1 LSYFGDFIKTGQARF
16 YQFKLRSDSR
26 RVLIWVMVLAAGGFI
41 TASALF
47 NATNRHA
54 TALQFW
60 SKQISHLT
68 LVLAEQANQSL
79 FSAEVVLDTLSDDM
93 IEQAVQADQNKNV
106 VESDQI
112 LRKLLQEKVQ
122 VNRLIEA
129 ISVVLPGGRVVSS
142 SDGQIAPFEV
152 ELHKRD
158 FVQISPRFSSAV
170 FLGPPR
176 FDGQTRKWLFDL
188 LREVKNRDGSTFAW
202 LRVEVSLQS
211 FFELYEKVVKDLGRG
226 ASVSLY
232 RSDYT
237 LMARWPSVEALIGV
251 QNLNSATQN
260 LIGVQKLTQGVLVTD
275 SERLTEAQST
285 DLRMVAVRRVDQ
297 FPLIVTSVITRDL
310 FLKEWDDVVRKI
322 VWRSSLALLLLGLGA
337 WWLLRS
343 DTRLQLELRDRL
355 ATQEALR
362 KAHEELESRVLE
374 RTRALRLEVAERR
387 RVERELVSANA
398 LTYAISHRAGMAEVA
413 NSVLHNVGN
422 VLNSANVSAL
432 ILYEQHKTTSLK
444 DFPLAI
450 SLMTA
455 HQNDLAQY
463 LLQDPQGRQIPDYL
477 KLLAEVWEAEYA
489 NAIKELE
496 QLMLS
501 MQHIKEIVARQQ
513 SLSGQGG
520 LKVRMN
526 LKDVLR
532 DAISFLAVQ
541 LKESEIEVAL
551 QVGDAVWWT
560 GDRIKL
566 TQIILNIVMN
576 GQQAIMASVE
586 KNIRK
591 LQIQVSQSHDHTLRI
606 DFTDNG
612 IGMTEATLNG
622 LFSYGFTTKENGHG
636 LGLHASAVA
645 AHEMGGTLTAHSDG
659 MYLGSTFSLT
669 LPIDRT
675 AVQPEQV
682 DVS

>member
-152 ELHKRD
+152 ELHKRE

-170 FLGPPR
+170 FLGTPR

>member
-1 LSYFGDFIKTGQARF
+1 
-16 YQFKLRSDSR
+16 
-26 RVLIWVMVLAAGGFI
+26 MVLVAATFI
-41 TASALF
+41 ISSALL
-47 NATNRHA
+47 NASNRHT
-54 TALQFW
+54 TAVRLW
-60 SKQISHLT
+60 SDQLSRLS
-68 LVLAEQANQSL
+68 LVLAEQATQSL
-79 FSAEVVLDTLSDDM
+79 FSAEVVLDALSDD
-93 IEQAVQADQNKNV
+93 IIVQALKTDALKGEQAVEQ
-106 VESDQI
+106 S
-112 LRKLLQEKVQ
+112 LRKLLQDKAR

-129 ISVVLPGGRVVSS
+129 ISVVLPSGHVVTS
-142 SDGQIAPFEV
+142 SDGRASPFALDLSKS
-152 ELHKRD
+152 EL
-158 FVQISPRFSSAV
+158 IPASPRFLNAIY
-170 FLGPPR
+170 LGPPR
-176 FDGQTRKWLFDL
+176 FDDKTRRWLFDL
-188 LREVKNRDGSTFAW
+188 SREVKGLDGLAPAW
-202 LRVEVSLQS
+202 LRVEVSLQAFS
-211 FFELYEKVVKDLGRG
+211 ELYEKVVENLGAG

-232 RSDYT
+232 RADYT
-237 LMARWPSVEALIGV
+237 LMARWPHNDALIGV
-251 QNLNSATQN
+251 QNLKSATQN
-260 LIGVQKLTQGVLVTD
+260 VLGVQKLERGVLLTN
-275 SERLTEAQST
+275 SERLTESNST
-285 DLRMVAVRRVDQ
+285 ELRLVAVRRVEQ
-297 FPLIVTSVITRDL
+297 FPLIITSVITREL
-310 FLKEWDDVVRKI
+310 FLKEWDDVVNAI
-322 VWRSSLALLLLGLGA
+322 VWRSVLALILLALGA
-337 WWLLRS
+337 LWLLRS

-355 ATQEALR
+355 VTQEALR

-387 RVERELVSANA
+387 RVERELVRANA

-450 SLMTA
+450 SLLTA
-455 HQNDLAQY
+455 HREDLTQF
-463 LLQDPQGRQIPDYL
+463 LREDPLGRQIPDYL
-477 KLLAEVWEAEYA
+477 KLLAEVWEVEYA

-526 LKDVLR
+526 LNEVLH
-532 DAISFLAVQ
+532 DAISLLAVQ
-541 LKESEIEVAL
+541 LKESEIEVTC
-551 QVGDAVWWT
+551 QVGEAVWWT

-586 KNIRK
+586 RNIRK
-591 LQIQVSQSHDHTLRI
+591 LQIQVSQSHNHTLRI

-612 IGMTEATLNG
+612 IGMTEETLNG

-675 AVQPEQV
+675 SVQPEQV

>member
-1 LSYFGDFIKTGQARF
+1 
-16 YQFKLRSDSR
+16 
-26 RVLIWVMVLAAGGFI
+26 MVLVAASFI
-41 TASALF
+41 VFSAVF
-47 NATNRHA
+47 NATNRHT
-54 TALQFW
+54 TAIQLW
-60 SKQISHLT
+60 SKQLSHQT
-68 LVLAEQANQSL
+68 LVLAEQATQSL
-79 FSAEVVLDTLSDDM
+79 FSVEAVLDTLSDNI
-93 IEQAVQADQNKNV
+93 IEQAFKTDQTQTELQN
-106 VESDQI
+106 DLM
-112 LRKLLQEKVQ
+112 LRKLLQDKVQ

-129 ISVVLPGGRVVSS
+129 IGVVLPSGRVVSS
-142 SDGQIAPFEV
+142 ADGQVMPFNV
-152 ELHKRD
+152 ELHKSE
-158 FVQISPRFSSAV
+158 FVQISPRSSSAI

-176 FDGQTRKWLFDL
+176 YEDKTRKWLFDL
-188 LREVKNRDGSTFAW
+188 LREVKSRDGSTLAW
-202 LRVEVSLQS
+202 LRVEVSLQTFS
-211 FFELYEKVVKDLGRG
+211 ELYEKVVTDLGQG

-237 LMARWPSVEALIGV
+237 LMARWPTVDALIGV
-251 QNLNSATQN
+251 QNLTSATQN
-260 LIGVQKLTQGVLVTD
+260 LIGVQNLTHGVLVTD
-275 SERLTEAQST
+275 AERLTESKST
-285 DLRMVAVRRVDQ
+285 ELRMVGVRRVEQ

-337 WWLLRS
+337 RWLLRS
-343 DTRLQLELRDRL
+343 DTQLQLELKDRQF
-355 ATQEALR
+355 AQEALR

-432 ILYEQHKTTSLK
+432 ILYEQYKTTSLK
-444 DFPLAI
+444 DFPLAV

-455 HQNDLAQY
+455 HRDDLAQY
-463 LLQDPQGRQIPDYL
+463 LLQDPQGRQLPEYL
-477 KLLAEVWEAEYA
+477 RLLAEVWEAEYA

-520 LKVRMN
+520 LKVQMN
-526 LKDVLR
+526 LKDVLH
-532 DAISFLAVQ
+532 DALSLLAVQ
-541 LKESEIEVAL
+541 LKESEIEVTC
-551 QVGDAVWWT
+551 QVGDAVLWV

-586 KNIRK
+586 RNIRK
-591 LQIQVSQSHDHTLRI
+591 LQIQVSQSNDHTLRI

-612 IGMTEATLNG
+612 IGMTEATLSG

-675 AVQPEQV
+675 AIQPEQV
-682 DVS
+682 DVT

>member
-1 LSYFGDFIKTGQARF
+1 
-16 YQFKLRSDSR
+16 
-26 RVLIWVMVLAAGGFI
+26 MVLVAASFI
-41 TASALF
+41 IFSAVF
-47 NATNRHA
+47 NATNRHT
-54 TALQFW
+54 TAIQLW
-60 SKQISHLT
+60 SKQLSHQT
-68 LVLAEQANQSL
+68 LVLAEQATQSL
-79 FSAEVVLDTLSDDM
+79 FSAEVVLDALSDSM
-93 IEQAVQADQNKNV
+93 TEQAFKTDQTQTELQN
-106 VESDQI
+106 DLI
-112 LRKLLQEKVQ
+112 LRKVLQDKVL

-129 ISVVLPGGRVVSS
+129 ISVVLPSGRVVSS
-142 SDGQIAPFEV
+142 SDGQVAPFDV
-152 ELHKRD
+152 ELHKSE
-158 FVQISPRFSSAV
+158 FVQISPRFSSAI

-176 FDGQTRKWLFDL
+176 FDDKTSKWLFDL
-188 LREVKNRDGSTFAW
+188 LREVKNRDGSTLAW
-202 LRVEVSLQS
+202 LRVEVSLQTFS
-211 FFELYEKVVKDLGRG
+211 ELYEKVVKDLGRG

-237 LMARWPSVEALIGV
+237 LMVRWPSVDPLVGV
-251 QNLNSATQN
+251 QNLTSATQN
-260 LIGVQKLTQGVLVTD
+260 LIGAQNLTHGVLVTD
-275 SERLTEAQST
+275 AERLTESKST
-285 DLRMVAVRRVDQ
+285 ELRMVGVRRVEQ

-322 VWRSSLALLLLGLGA
+322 LGRSILALLLLGLGA

-343 DTRLQLELRDRL
+343 DTQLQLELKDRQF
-355 ATQEALR
+355 AQEALR

-455 HQNDLAQY
+455 HRNDLAQY
-463 LLQDPQGRQIPDYL
+463 LLEDPQGRQLPEYL
-477 KLLAEVWEAEYA
+477 TLLAEVWEVEYA
-489 NAIKELE
+489 NAVKELE

-520 LKVRMN
+520 LKVQMN
-526 LKDVLR
+526 LKDVLH
-532 DAISFLAVQ
+532 DALSLVAVQ
-541 LKESEIEVAL
+541 LKESEIEVAC
-551 QVGDAVWWT
+551 QVGDAVLWM

-576 GQQAIMASVE
+576 GQQAIMASVDR
-586 KNIRK
+586 NIRR
-591 LQIQVSQSHDHTLRI
+591 LQIQVSQSNDHTLRI

-612 IGMTEATLNG
+612 IGMAEATLSG
-622 LFSYGFTTKENGHG
+622 LFSYGFTTKDNGHG

>member
-1 LSYFGDFIKTGQARF
+1 
-16 YQFKLRSDSR
+16 
-26 RVLIWVMVLAAGGFI
+26 MVLVAATFI
-41 TASALF
+41 MSSAVF
-47 NATNRHA
+47 NASNRHS
-54 TALQFW
+54 TAVRLW
-60 SKQISHLT
+60 SEQLSHLS
-68 LVLAEQANQSL
+68 LVLAEQATQSL
-79 FSAEVVLDTLSDDM
+79 FSAEVVLDALSDE
-93 IEQAVQADQNKNV
+93 IIAQALQATPSQDGQAG
-106 VESDQI
+106 DFT
-112 LRKLLQEKVQ
+112 LRKLLQDKVR

-129 ISVVLPGGRVVSS
+129 ISVVLPSGKVVSS
-142 SDGQIAPFEV
+142 SESQALPFV
-152 ELHKRD
+152 VDQHKSKLIQ
-158 FVQISPRFSSAV
+158 VTPRFQSAV
-170 FLGPPR
+170 YLGPPR
-176 FDGQTRKWLFDL
+176 FDDKTRRWQFDL
-188 LREVKNRDGSTFAW
+188 LREIRSRDGSVLAW
-202 LRVEVSLQS
+202 LRVEVSLQAFS
-211 FFELYEKVVKDLGRG
+211 DLYEKVVENLGTG

-237 LMARWPSVEALIGV
+237 LMARWPHLDALIGV
-251 QNLNSATQN
+251 QNMTSATQN
-260 LIGVQKLTQGVLVTD
+260 IIGVQKLEHGVLLTS
-275 SERLTEAQST
+275 SERLTESNST
-285 DLRMVAVRRVDQ
+285 ELRLAAVRRVEQ

-310 FLKEWDDVVRKI
+310 FLKEWDDVVRAI
-322 VWRSSLALLLLGLGA
+322 AWRSGLALILLALGA
-337 WWLLRS
+337 LWLLRS
-343 DTRLQLELRDRL
+343 DTRLQLELKDRQF
-355 ATQEALR
+355 AQEALR

-455 HQNDLAQY
+455 HRNDLAQY
-463 LLQDPQGRQIPDYL
+463 FLQDPQGRQLPEYL
-477 KLLAEVWEAEYA
+477 TLLAEVWVAEYA

-520 LKVRMN
+520 LKVQMN
-526 LKDVLR
+526 VKDVLH
-532 DAISFLAVQ
+532 DAISLLAVQ
-541 LKESEIEVAL
+541 LKESEIEVTY
-551 QVGDAVWWT
+551 QVGDAVLWT

-586 KNIRK
+586 RNIRR
-591 LQIQVSQSHDHTLRI
+591 LQIQVSQSNDHTLRI

-612 IGMTEATLNG
+612 VGMAAATLSE

-675 AVQPEQV
+675 AVLPEQV

>member
-122 VNRLIEA
+122 VNRLIEG

-170 FLGPPR
+170 FLGTPR

-275 SERLTEAQST
+275 SERLTEAQSK

-526 LKDVLR
+526 LKDELR

>member
-1 LSYFGDFIKTGQARF
+1 VLVAAAFII
-16 YQFKLRSDSR
+16 S
-26 RVLIWVMVLAAGGFI
+26 
-41 TASALF
+41 SAML

-54 TALQFW
+54 TAVRFW
-60 SKQISHLT
+60 SEQLSHLS
-68 LVLAEQANQSL
+68 LVLAEQATQSL
-79 FSAEVVLDTLSDDM
+79 VSAAVVLDALSDDM
-93 IEQAVQADQNKNV
+93 VEQALQADQSK
-106 VESDQI
+106 EGRASDQA
-112 LRKLLQEKVQ
+112 LRKVLQDKVR

-129 ISVVLPGGRVVSS
+129 ISFVLSDGRVVSS
-142 SDGQIAPFEV
+142 AERPPLTVTVDLPLNNLIQVSTTLPTAVYLG
-152 ELHKRD
+152 
-158 FVQISPRFSSAV
+158 SPRFDAQS
-170 FLGPPR
+170 R
-176 FDGQTRKWLFDL
+176 QWLFDL
-188 LREVKNRDGSTFAW
+188 VREVKTRGGSQVGW
-202 LRVEVSLQS
+202 LRVEVSLQAFS
-211 FFELYEKVVKDLGRG
+211 ELYQKVVQKLGAG

-232 RSDYT
+232 RTDYT
-237 LMARWPSVEALIGV
+237 LMARWPHVDALIGV
-251 QNLNSATQN
+251 KNLTSATQH
-260 LIGVQKLTQGVLVTD
+260 IIETQQVSQGVLETD
-275 SERLTEAQST
+275 SERLTESNST
-285 DLRMVAVRRVDQ
+285 ELRMVSVRHVEQ
-297 FPLIVTSVITRDL
+297 FPLIVTSVVTRNV
-310 FLKEWDDVVRKI
+310 FLKEWDDVVRAI
-322 VWRSSLALLLLGLGA
+322 LWRSVLALLLLAVGA

-343 DTRLQLELRDRL
+343 DTRLQLELKDRL
-355 ATQEALR
+355 ATQAALR

-432 ILYEQHKTTSLK
+432 ILYEQHKTTSLR

-455 HQNDLAQY
+455 HRNDLAQY
-463 LLQDPQGRQIPDYL
+463 LLQDPRGRQLPDYL
-477 KLLAEVWEAEYA
+477 TLLAEVWESEYA

-526 LKDVLR
+526 LKDVLH
-532 DAISFLAVQ
+532 DAISLLAVQ
-541 LKESEIEVAL
+541 LKEFEIDVTCQVADTL
-551 QVGDAVWWT
+551 WWT
-560 GDRIKL
+560 GDRVKL
-566 TQIILNIVMN
+566 TQIILNILMN

-586 KNIRK
+586 RNTRK
-591 LQIQVSQSHDHTLRI
+591 LQIQVIQIHEHALRI
-606 DFTDNG
+606 DVIDNG
-612 IGMTEATLNG
+612 IGMTEATLRG

-645 AHEMGGTLTAHSDG
+645 AQEMGGTLTAHSDG

-669 LPIDRT
+669 LPIDRN

>member
-1 LSYFGDFIKTGQARF
+1 
-16 YQFKLRSDSR
+16 
-26 RVLIWVMVLAAGGFI
+26 MVLAAGGFI

-170 FLGPPR
+170 FLGTPR

-275 SERLTEAQST
+275 SERLTEAQSK

-526 LKDVLR
+526 LKDELR

>member
-1 LSYFGDFIKTGQARF
+1 M
-16 YQFKLRSDSR
+16 
-26 RVLIWVMVLAAGGFI
+26 IWVMVLAAAGLI
-41 TASALF
+41 IASALF
-47 NATNRHA
+47 NATSQHA
-54 TALQFW
+54 TAVQFW
-60 SKQISHLT
+60 SKQLSHQT
-68 LVLAEQANQSL
+68 LVLAEQATQSL
-79 FSAEVVLDTLSDDM
+79 FSAEVVLDALSEKI
-93 IEQAVQADQNKNV
+93 IEQAVNIDQSQTGAQGDLIVRQVLK
-106 VESDQI
+106 D
-112 LRKLLQEKVQ
+112 KVR

-129 ISVVLPGGRVVSS
+129 ISVVLPNGRVVSS
-142 SDGQIAPFEV
+142 LDDDVLHFEV
-152 ELHKRD
+152 EQHKSQ
-158 FVQISPRFSSAV
+158 FVEISPRISSAI

-176 FDGQTRKWLFDL
+176 FDNKTRKWLFDL
-188 LREVKNRDGSTFAW
+188 LREVKGRDGSTLAW
-202 LRVEVSLQS
+202 LRVEVSLQTFS
-211 FFELYEKVVKDLGRG
+211 ELYEKVVQDLGQG

-232 RSDYT
+232 RSDDT
-237 LMARWPSVEALIGV
+237 LMARWPVIDALVGV
-251 QNLNSATQN
+251 QNLKSATQN

-275 SERLTEAQST
+275 SERMTESKST
-285 DLRMVAVRRVDQ
+285 ELRMVAVRQVEQ
-297 FPLIVTSVITRDL
+297 FPLIVTSVITREL
-310 FLKEWDDVVRKI
+310 FLKEWDEVVRKI
-322 VWRSSLALLLLGLGA
+322 LWRSSLALLLLALCA

-343 DTRLQLELRDRL
+343 DTQLQLELRDRQF
-355 ATQEALR
+355 AQEALR

-398 LTYAISHRAGMAEVA
+398 LTYAISHRAGMTEVA

-450 SLMTA
+450 RLMTA
-455 HQNDLAQY
+455 HRNDLAQY
-463 LLQDPQGRQIPDYL
+463 LLQDPQGRQLAEYL
-477 KLLAEVWEAEYA
+477 TLLAEVWEAEYA

-513 SLSGQGG
+513 SLSGHGG
-520 LKVRMN
+520 LKVQMN
-526 LKDVLR
+526 LKDVLHE
-532 DAISFLAVQ
+532 ALSLVAVQ
-541 LKESEIEVAL
+541 LKESEIEVTC
-551 QVGDAVWWT
+551 QVGDAVLWL

-586 KNIRK
+586 RNVRK
-591 LQIQVSQSHDHTLRI
+591 LQIRVSQSHDHMLHI

-612 IGMTEATLNG
+612 VGMAEATLSE

-645 AHEMGGTLTAHSDG
+645 AQEMGGTLTAHSDG
-659 MYLGSTFSLT
+659 LYLGSTFSLT
-669 LPIDRT
+669 LPINRT
-675 AVQPEQV
+675 EVQPKQV

>member
-1 LSYFGDFIKTGQARF
+1 MSHLDAFVAAGRALF
-16 YQFKLRSDSR
+16 YQFKLRRISR
-26 RVLIWVMVLAAGGFI
+26 RLLIWVMVLVAAAFI
-41 TASALF
+41 IASALL
-47 NATNRHA
+47 NATSRHA
-54 TALQFW
+54 TAVQLW
-60 SKQISHLT
+60 SKQLSHQT

-79 FSAEVVLDTLSDDM
+79 FSAEAVLDALSDTI
-93 IEQAVQADQNKNV
+93 IEQAVNADQSKTDPKGDLIV
-106 VESDQI
+106 RQV
-112 LRKLLQEKVQ
+112 LQDKVR
-122 VNRLIEA
+122 VNRLIDA
-129 ISVVLPGGRVVSS
+129 ISVVLPNGRVVSS
-142 SDGQIAPFEV
+142 SDHHVSHFEV
-152 ELHKRD
+152 EQHKSE
-158 FVQISPRFSSAV
+158 FVQISPRFSSAI

-176 FDGQTRKWLFDL
+176 FDDKTRKWLFDL
-188 LREVKNRDGSTFAW
+188 LREVKSRDGATLAW
-202 LRVEVSLQS
+202 LRTEISLQPFS
-211 FFELYEKVVKDLGRG
+211 DLYEKVVEDLGPG

-237 LMARWPSVEALIGV
+237 LMARWPSADALVGV
-251 QNLNSATQN
+251 QNLESATQA
-260 LIGVQKLTQGVLVTD
+260 LVGVQKLTHGVLVTD
-275 SERLTEAQST
+275 SERLTESKST
-285 DLRMVAVRRVDQ
+285 ELRMIAVRRVEQ
-297 FPLIVTSVITRDL
+297 FPLIVTSIITRDL

-322 VWRSSLALLLLGLGA
+322 LWRSSLALLLLGLGA

-343 DTRLQLELRDRL
+343 DTRLQLELRDRQF
-355 ATQEALR
+355 AQEALR

-387 RVERELVSANA
+387 RIERELVRANA

-450 SLMTA
+450 SLMTE
-455 HQNDLAQY
+455 HRNDLAQY
-463 LLQDPQGRQIPDYL
+463 LLKDPQGCQLPEYL
-477 KLLAEVWEAEYA
+477 SLLAEVWEAEYA

-520 LKVRMN
+520 LKVLMN
-526 LKDVLR
+526 LKDVLQ
-532 DAISFLAVQ
+532 DAISLVAVQ
-541 LKESEIEVAL
+541 LKESEIEVTC
-551 QVGDAVWWT
+551 QVGDAVLWM

-586 KNIRK
+586 RNVRK
-591 LQIQVSQSHDHTLRI
+591 LQIQVTQGHDHTLRI

-612 IGMTEATLNG
+612 VGMNEATLSG

-659 MYLGSTFSLT
+659 MFLGSTFSLT

-682 DVS
+682 DMS

>member
-1 LSYFGDFIKTGQARF
+1 LSHFDAFVAAGRVRF
-16 YQFKLRSDSR
+16 SQFKLRRGSR
-26 RVLIWVMVLAAGGFI
+26 RLLIWVMVLVAAIFI
-41 TASALF
+41 ISSALF
-47 NATNRHA
+47 NATNRYA
-54 TALQFW
+54 TAVQFW
-60 SKQISHLT
+60 SKQLSHQT

-79 FSAEVVLDTLSDDM
+79 FSAEMVSDTLSDYL
-93 IEQAVQADQNKNV
+93 IEQVVLVDQTKSSAVNEPSV
-106 VESDQI
+106 
-112 LRKLLQEKVQ
+112 RKALQEMVR

-129 ISVVLPGGRVVSS
+129 ISVVLPNGRVISS
-142 SDGQIAPFEV
+142 SNREAPPFDLERQKN
-152 ELHKRD
+152 EFL
-158 FVQISPRFSSAV
+158 QISERYSSDN

-176 FDGQTRKWLFDL
+176 FDDRTRKWLFDL
-188 LREVKNRDGSTFAW
+188 WREVKTRDGSSRAW
-202 LRVEVSLQS
+202 LRIEMSLQPFS
-211 FFELYEKVVKDLGRG
+211 ELYEKVVKDLGKG

-237 LMARWPSVEALIGV
+237 LMSRWPSADALVGMQNLTSATRTLIGA
-251 QNLNSATQN
+251 QQLAH
-260 LIGVQKLTQGVLVTD
+260 GVLVTD
-275 SERLTEAQST
+275 SERLTEANST
-285 DLRMVAVRRVDQ
+285 ALRMVAARRVEQ

-310 FLKEWDDVVRKI
+310 FLREWEDVLHKI
-322 VWRSSLALLLLGLGA
+322 LWRSGLALLLLGLGA

-355 ATQEALR
+355 VTQEALR

-387 RVERELVSANA
+387 RIELELVRANA
-398 LTYAISHRAGMAEVA
+398 LTYSISHRAGMAEVA

-455 HQNDLAQY
+455 HRNELAQY
-463 LLQDPQGRQIPDYL
+463 LLLDPQGSQLPEYL
-477 KLLAEVWEAEYA
+477 TLLAEVWEVEYA
-489 NAIKELE
+489 RSIKELE

-526 LKDVLR
+526 LKEVLQ
-532 DAISFLAVQ
+532 DAISLLAVQ
-541 LKESEIEVAL
+541 LREAEIEVTC
-551 QVGDAVWWT
+551 QVSDAIWWT

-586 KNIRK
+586 RNIRK
-591 LQIQVSQSHDHTLRI
+591 LQIQVSQANDHTLRI
-606 DFTDNG
+606 DFIDNG
-612 IGMTEATLNG
+612 IGMTETTLNG

-645 AHEMGGTLTAHSDG
+645 AQEMGGTLTAQSDG
-659 MYLGSTFSLT
+659 MYLGATFSLT

>member
-1 LSYFGDFIKTGQARF
+1 MSHLDAFVAAGRVLFS
-16 YQFKLRSDSR
+16 QFKLRKDSR
-26 RVLIWVMVLAAGGFI
+26 RLSIWVMVLVAAAFI
-41 TASALF
+41 ISSAML

-54 TALQFW
+54 TAVRLW
-60 SKQISHLT
+60 SEQLSHLS
-68 LVLAEQANQSL
+68 LVLAEQATQSL
-79 FSAEVVLDTLSDDM
+79 VSAAVVLDALSDEM
-93 IEQAVQADQNKNV
+93 VEQTLQADQSKDGRAG
-106 VESDQI
+106 DQI
-112 LRKLLQEKVQ
+112 LRKVLQDKVR

-129 ISVVLPGGRVVSS
+129 ISFVLPDGRVVSS
-142 SDGQIAPFEV
+142 SERQPLMDAVDLPLSNLIQV
-152 ELHKRD
+152 
-158 FVQISPRFSSAV
+158 SSSFSSAV
-170 FLGPPR
+170 YLGSPR
-176 FDGQTRKWLFDL
+176 FDDQSGQWLFDMV
-188 LREVKNRDGSTFAW
+188 REVKTRDGSHAGW
-202 LRVEVSLQS
+202 LRVEVSLRAFS
-211 FFELYEKVVKDLGRG
+211 DLYQKVVQNLGAG

-237 LMARWPSVEALIGV
+237 LMARWPHADALIGV
-251 QNLNSATQN
+251 KNLASATQN
-260 LIGVQKLTQGVLVTD
+260 IIETQQLSQGVLVTD
-275 SERLTEAQST
+275 SERLTESNST
-285 DLRMVAVRRVDQ
+285 ELRMVSVRRVEQ
-297 FPLIVTSVITRDL
+297 FPLIVTSVITRNL
-310 FLKEWDDVVRKI
+310 FLKEWDAVVRAI
-322 VWRSSLALLLLGLGA
+322 LWRSTLALLLLGVGA

-343 DTRLQLELRDRL
+343 DTRLQLELKDRL
-355 ATQEALR
+355 ATQAALR
-362 KAHEELESRVLE
+362 RAHEELESRVLE

-432 ILYEQHKTTSLK
+432 ILYEQHKTTSLR

-455 HQNDLAQY
+455 HRNDLAQY
-463 LLQDPQGRQIPDYL
+463 LLQDPRGRQLPEYL
-477 KLLAEVWEAEYA
+477 TLLAEVWESEYA

-526 LKDVLR
+526 LKDVLH
-532 DAISFLAVQ
+532 DAISLLAVQ
-541 LKESEIEVAL
+541 LKEFEIDVSCQVA
-551 QVGDAVWWT
+551 DSVWWT
-560 GDRIKL
+560 GDRVKL
-566 TQIILNIVMN
+566 TQIILNILMN

-586 KNIRK
+586 RNIRK
-591 LQIQVSQSHDHTLRI
+591 LQIQVSQIHEHALRI
-606 DFTDNG
+606 DIIDNG
-612 IGMTEATLNG
+612 IGMTEATLRG

-669 LPIDRT
+669 LPIDRN

>member
-1 LSYFGDFIKTGQARF
+1 
-16 YQFKLRSDSR
+16 
-26 RVLIWVMVLAAGGFI
+26 MVLAAGGFI

-122 VNRLIEA
+122 VNRLIEG

-170 FLGPPR
+170 FLGTPR

-211 FFELYEKVVKDLGRG
+211 FFELYEKVVQDLGRG

-275 SERLTEAQST
+275 SERLTEAQSK

>member
-1 LSYFGDFIKTGQARF
+1 MSHLDAVVAAGRALF
-16 YQFKLRSDSR
+16 YQIKLRRVSR
-26 RVLIWVMVLAAGGFI
+26 RLLIWAMVLVAAGFI
-41 TASALF
+41 IASALF
-47 NATNRHA
+47 NATSRHA
-54 TALQFW
+54 TAVKLW
-60 SKQISHLT
+60 SKQLSHQT

-79 FSAEVVLDTLSDDM
+79 FSAEVVLDALSDKI
-93 IEQAVQADQNKNV
+93 IEQAVNTDQSTTEV
-106 VESDQI
+106 QGDLIVRQV
-112 LRKLLQEKVQ
+112 LQDKVL

-129 ISVVLPGGRVVSS
+129 ISVVLLNGRVVSS
-142 SDGQIAPFEV
+142 SDHDVSHFDV
-152 ELHKRD
+152 EQHKGE
-158 FVQISPRFSSAV
+158 FVQFSPQFSSAI

-176 FDGQTRKWLFDL
+176 FDDKTRKWLFDL
-188 LREVKNRDGSTFAW
+188 LREVKSRDGSTLAW
-202 LRVEVSLQS
+202 LRVAVSLQTFS
-211 FFELYEKVVKDLGRG
+211 ELYEKVVQDLGRG

-237 LMARWPSVEALIGV
+237 LMARWPSVDTLVGV
-251 QNLNSATQN
+251 QNLKSATQN
-260 LIGVQKLTQGVLVTD
+260 LIGAQKLAHGVLVTD
-275 SERLTEAQST
+275 SERLTESKST
-285 DLRMVAVRRVDQ
+285 ELRMVAARRVEQ
-297 FPLIVTSVITRDL
+297 FPLIVTSIITREL

-322 VWRSSLALLLLGLGA
+322 LWRSSLALLLLGLGA

-343 DTRLQLELRDRL
+343 DTQLQLELKDRQF
-355 ATQEALR
+355 AQEALR

-455 HQNDLAQY
+455 HRNDLAQY
-463 LLQDPQGRQIPDYL
+463 LLQDPQGRQLPEYL
-477 KLLAEVWEAEYA
+477 TLLADVWETEYA

-520 LKVRMN
+520 LKVQMN
-526 LKDVLR
+526 LKDVLH
-532 DAISFLAVQ
+532 DAISLVAVQ
-541 LKESEIEVAL
+541 LKEAEIEVTC
-551 QVGDAVWWT
+551 QVGDAVLWM

-586 KNIRK
+586 RNIRK
-591 LQIQVSQSHDHTLRI
+591 LQIQVSQGHDHTLRI

-612 IGMTEATLNG
+612 IGMTEATLSG

-669 LPIDRT
+669 LPIDRS

-682 DVS
+682 DMS

>member
-1 LSYFGDFIKTGQARF
+1 MSDLTASLKTGQSFFHAFTMR
-16 YQFKLRSDSR
+16 RDSR
-26 RVLIWVMVLAAGGFI
+26 RLLIWLMVLVAASFI
-41 TASALF
+41 VFSAVF
-47 NATNRHA
+47 NATNRHT
-54 TALQFW
+54 TAILLW
-60 SKQISHLT
+60 SKQLSHQT
-68 LVLAEQANQSL
+68 LVLAEQATQSL
-79 FSAEVVLDTLSDDM
+79 FSAEVVLDVLSDKM
-93 IEQAVQADQNKNV
+93 TELAFKTDQTQTELEN
-106 VESDQI
+106 DLI
-112 LRKLLQEKVQ
+112 LRKILQDKVQ
-122 VNRLIEA
+122 VNRQIEA
-129 ISVVLPGGRVVSS
+129 ISVVLPNGRVVSS
-142 SDGQIAPFEV
+142 SDGPVMPYDVA
-152 ELHKRD
+152 LHKSE
-158 FVQISPRFSSAV
+158 FVQVSPRFSSV
-170 FLGPPR
+170 IFLGPPR
-176 FDGQTRKWLFDL
+176 FEDKTRKWLFDL
-188 LREVKNRDGSTFAW
+188 LREVKGRDGSTLAW
-202 LRVEVSLQS
+202 LRVEVSLQTFS
-211 FFELYEKVVKDLGRG
+211 ELYEKVAKDLGQG

-237 LMARWPSVEALIGV
+237 LMARWPLVDALVGV
-251 QNLNSATQN
+251 RNLTSATQN
-260 LIGVQKLTQGVLVTD
+260 LIGVQNLTHGVLVTEA
-275 SERLTEAQST
+275 ERLAESKSTE
-285 DLRMVAVRRVDQ
+285 LRMVGVRRVEQ
-297 FPLIVTSVITRDL
+297 FPLIVTSVITREL
-310 FLKEWDDVVRKI
+310 FLKEWDAVVGKI
-322 VWRSSLALLLLGLGA
+322 VWRSGLALLLLGLGA

-343 DTRLQLELRDRL
+343 DTQLQLELRDRQF
-355 ATQEALR
+355 AQEALR

-422 VLNSANVSAL
+422 VLNSANVSTL
-432 ILYEQHKTTSLK
+432 ILYEQYKTTSLK

-455 HQNDLAQY
+455 HRHDLAQY
-463 LLQDPQGRQIPDYL
+463 LLQDPQGCLLPEYL
-477 KLLAEVWEAEYA
+477 RLLAEVWEAEYD

-520 LKVRMN
+520 LKVQMN
-526 LKDVLR
+526 LKDVLQ
-532 DAISFLAVQ
+532 DAISLLAVQ
-541 LKESEIEVAL
+541 LKESEIEVTC
-551 QVGDAVWWT
+551 QVGDAVLWV

-586 KNIRK
+586 RNIRK
-591 LQIQVSQSHDHTLRI
+591 LQIQVSQSNDHTLRI

-612 IGMTEATLNG
+612 IGMTETTLSG

-645 AHEMGGTLTAHSDG
+645 AQEMGGTLTAQSDG

-675 AVQPEQV
+675 AIQPEQA
-682 DVS
+682 DVT

>member
-1 LSYFGDFIKTGQARF
+1 MSHLDAFVAAGRVLFS
-16 YQFKLRSDSR
+16 QFKLRKDSR
-26 RVLIWVMVLAAGGFI
+26 RLSIWVMVLVAAAFI
-41 TASALF
+41 ISSAML
-47 NATNRHA
+47 NAANRHA
-54 TALQFW
+54 TAVRLW
-60 SKQISHLT
+60 SEQLSHLS
-68 LVLAEQANQSL
+68 LVLAEQATQSL
-79 FSAEVVLDTLSDDM
+79 VSAAVVLDALSDDM
-93 IEQAVQADQNKNV
+93 VEQALQADQSNDGRTG
-106 VESDQI
+106 DQT
-112 LRKLLQEKVQ
+112 LRKVLQDQ
-122 VNRLIEA
+122 VRANRLIDA
-129 ISVVLPGGRVVSS
+129 ISLVLPDGRVVSS
-142 SDGQIAPFEV
+142 SERQPLTVVVDLPLSNLIQVSTRLSSAVYLG
-152 ELHKRD
+152 
-158 FVQISPRFSSAV
+158 SPRFDDRS
-170 FLGPPR
+170 R
-176 FDGQTRKWLFDL
+176 QWLFDL
-188 LREVKNRDGSTFAW
+188 VREVKTRDGSQGGW
-202 LRVEVSLQS
+202 LRVEVSLQAFS
-211 FFELYEKVVKDLGRG
+211 DLYQKVVQNLGAG

-237 LMARWPSVEALIGV
+237 LMARWPHADALIGV
-251 QNLNSATQN
+251 KNLTSATQN
-260 LIGVQKLTQGVLVTD
+260 IIETQRLSHGVLVTD
-275 SERLTEAQST
+275 SERLTESNST
-285 DLRMVAVRRVDQ
+285 ELRMVSVRHVEQ
-297 FPLIVTSVITRDL
+297 FPLIVTSVIARNL
-310 FLKEWDDVVRKI
+310 FLKEWDAVVRAI
-322 VWRSSLALLLLGLGA
+322 LWRSTLALLLLAVGA

-343 DTRLQLELRDRL
+343 DTRLQLELKDRL
-355 ATQEALR
+355 ATQAALR
-362 KAHEELESRVLE
+362 RAHEELESRVLE

-432 ILYEQHKTTSLK
+432 ILYEQHKTTSLR

-455 HQNDLAQY
+455 HRNDLAQY
-463 LLQDPQGRQIPDYL
+463 LLQDPRGRQLPEYL
-477 KLLAEVWEAEYA
+477 TLLAEVWESEYA

-526 LKDVLR
+526 LKDVLH
-532 DAISFLAVQ
+532 DAISLLAVQ
-541 LKESEIEVAL
+541 LKEFEIDVSCQVA
-551 QVGDAVWWT
+551 DSVWWT
-560 GDRIKL
+560 GDRVKL
-566 TQIILNIVMN
+566 TQIILNILMN

-586 KNIRK
+586 RNIRK
-591 LQIQVSQSHDHTLRI
+591 LQIQVSQIHEHALRI
-606 DFTDNG
+606 DIIDNG
-612 IGMTEATLNG
+612 IGMTEATLRG

-669 LPIDRT
+669 LPIDRN

>member
-1 LSYFGDFIKTGQARF
+1 MVVMATVFII
-16 YQFKLRSDSR
+16 S
-26 RVLIWVMVLAAGGFI
+26 
-41 TASALF
+41 SAVF
-47 NATNRHA
+47 NASNRHS
-54 TALQFW
+54 TAIRLW
-60 SKQISHLT
+60 SEQLTHLT
-68 LVLAEQANQSL
+68 LVLAEQASQSL
-79 FSAEVVLDTLSDDM
+79 FSAKVVLDALSDDI
-93 IEQAVQADQNKNV
+93 IEQALETNQVKTEIA
-106 VESDQI
+106 VERALHS
-112 LRKLLQEKVQ
+112 LLQDRVR

-129 ISVVLPGGRVVSS
+129 ISVVLPSGRVVSS
-142 SDGQIAPFEV
+142 SEGPAAPLVMDLQKSNLVEV
-152 ELHKRD
+152 
-158 FVQISPRFSSAV
+158 FPGVPSAV
-170 FLGPPR
+170 YLGPPR
-176 FDGQTRKWLFDL
+176 FDERTGLWLFDL
-188 LREVKNRDGSTFAW
+188 LREVKSREGSVVAW
-202 LRVEVSLQS
+202 LRVEVSLLAFS
-211 FFELYEKVVKDLGRG
+211 KLYEKVVENLGVG
-226 ASVSLY
+226 ASISLY
-232 RSDYT
+232 RSDYM
-237 LMARWPSVEALIGV
+237 LMARWPHVDALIGL

-260 LIGVQKLTQGVLVTD
+260 VIGVQKLAQGVLVTD
-275 SERLTEAQST
+275 AARLTESNST
-285 DLRMVAVRRVDQ
+285 ELRMAAVRRVEQ
-297 FPLIVTSVITRDL
+297 FPLIVTSVITRDV
-310 FLKEWDDVVRKI
+310 FLKEWDDVVQAI
-322 VWRSSLALLLLGLGA
+322 VRRSILALILLVLGA
-337 WWLLRS
+337 LWLLRS
-343 DTRLQLELRDRL
+343 DSQLQMELKHRQV
-355 ATQEALR
+355 TQEALR
-362 KAHEELESRVLE
+362 KAHAELESRVLE
-374 RTRALRLEVAERR
+374 RTRALRLEIAERR

-463 LLQDPQGRQIPDYL
+463 LLQDPLGRQLPDYL
-477 KLLAEVWEAEYA
+477 KLLAEVWEAEYS

-526 LKDVLR
+526 LKEVLH
-532 DAISFLAVQ
+532 DAISLLAVQ
-541 LKESEIEVAL
+541 LKESEIEVTC

-566 TQIILNIVMN
+566 TQIILNVVMN

-586 KNIRK
+586 RNIRK
-591 LQIQVSQSHDHTLRI
+591 LQIQVSQSLDHTLRI

-612 IGMTEATLNG
+612 IGMAEETLTG

-636 LGLHASAVA
+636 LGLHSSAVA
-645 AHEMGGTLTAHSDG
+645 AHEMGGTLTAQSDG

-675 AVQPEQV
+675 AVHSEQV

>member
-1 LSYFGDFIKTGQARF
+1 
-16 YQFKLRSDSR
+16 
-26 RVLIWVMVLAAGGFI
+26 MVLAAGGFI

-93 IEQAVQADQNKNV
+93 IEQAVQADQTKNLV
-106 VESDQI
+106 KSDLI

-142 SDGQIAPFEV
+142 SDGQIAPFEF

-158 FVQISPRFSSAV
+158 FVQISPRFSSEV

-211 FFELYEKVVKDLGRG
+211 FSELYEKVVKDLGRG

-232 RSDYT
+232 RSDYK
-237 LMARWPSVEALIGV
+237 LMARWPSVESLIGV

-285 DLRMVAVRRVDQ
+285 DLRMVAVRRVEQ

-387 RVERELVSANA
+387 RVERELVRANA

-463 LLQDPQGRQIPDYL
+463 LLQDPLGRQIPDYL
-477 KLLAEVWEAEYA
+477 KLLAEVWETEYA

-541 LKESEIEVAL
+541 LKESEIEVTL

-591 LQIQVSQSHDHTLRI
+591 LQIQLSQSHDHTLRI
-606 DFTDNG
+606 DFIDNG

-659 MYLGSTFSLT
+659 LYLGSTFSLT

-675 AVQPEQV
+675 SVQPEQV

>member
-1 LSYFGDFIKTGQARF
+1 
-16 YQFKLRSDSR
+16 
-26 RVLIWVMVLAAGGFI
+26 MVLVAAGFI
-41 TASALF
+41 IASALF
-47 NATNRHA
+47 NATSRHA
-54 TALQFW
+54 TAVQLW
-60 SKQISHLT
+60 SKQLSHQT
-68 LVLAEQANQSL
+68 LVLAEQATQSL
-79 FSAEVVLDTLSDDM
+79 FSVEVVLDTLSDKI
-93 IEQAVQADQNKNV
+93 IEQAVNTDQSKTEA
-106 VESDQI
+106 ESDRIVRQV
-112 LRKLLQEKVQ
+112 LQDKVRA
-122 VNRLIEA
+122 NRLIEA
-129 ISVVLPGGRVVSS
+129 ISVVLPSGRVVSS
-142 SDGQIAPFEV
+142 SDHDVSHFEV
-152 ELHKRD
+152 ERHKRE
-158 FVQISPRFSSAV
+158 FVQISPRFSSAI

-176 FDGQTRKWLFDL
+176 FDDKTRKWLFDL
-188 LREVKNRDGSTFAW
+188 LREVKNRDGSTLAW
-202 LRVEVSLQS
+202 LRVEGSLQTFS
-211 FFELYEKVVKDLGRG
+211 ELYEKVVKDLGRG

-237 LMARWPSVEALIGV
+237 LMARWPSVDALVGV
-251 QNLNSATQN
+251 QNPTSATQN
-260 LIGVQKLTQGVLVTD
+260 LIGVQRLTQGVLVTD
-275 SERLTEAQST
+275 SERMTESKST
-285 DLRMVAVRRVDQ
+285 ELRMVAVRRVEQ

-322 VWRSSLALLLLGLGA
+322 LWRSSLALLLLGLGA

-343 DTRLQLELRDRL
+343 DTQLQLELRDRQF
-355 ATQEALR
+355 AQEALR

-387 RVERELVSANA
+387 RVERELVNANA

-455 HQNDLAQY
+455 HRNDLAQY
-463 LLQDPQGRQIPDYL
+463 LLQDPQGRQLPEYL
-477 KLLAEVWEAEYA
+477 RLLAEVWEAEYA

-520 LKVRMN
+520 LKVQMN
-526 LKDVLR
+526 LKDVLH
-532 DAISFLAVQ
+532 DAISLVAVQ
-541 LKESEIEVAL
+541 LKESEIEVTC
-551 QVGDAVWWT
+551 QVGEAVLWM

-586 KNIRK
+586 RNIRK

-612 IGMTEATLNG
+612 IGMTEATLSG

-645 AHEMGGTLTAHSDG
+645 AHEMGCTLTAHSDG
-659 MYLGSTFSLT
+659 LYLGSTFSLT

-682 DVS
+682 EMS

>member
-1 LSYFGDFIKTGQARF
+1 
-16 YQFKLRSDSR
+16 
-26 RVLIWVMVLAAGGFI
+26 MVLAAGGFI

-122 VNRLIEA
+122 VNRLIEG

-170 FLGPPR
+170 FLGTPR

-275 SERLTEAQST
+275 SERLTEAQSK

-526 LKDVLR
+526 LKDELR

>member
-1 LSYFGDFIKTGQARF
+1 
-16 YQFKLRSDSR
+16 
-26 RVLIWVMVLAAGGFI
+26 MVLAAGGFI

>member
-170 FLGPPR
+170 FLGTPR

-275 SERLTEAQST
+275 SERLTEAQSK

-526 LKDVLR
+526 LKDELR

>member
-1 LSYFGDFIKTGQARF
+1 
-16 YQFKLRSDSR
+16 
-26 RVLIWVMVLAAGGFI
+26 MVLAAGGFI

-93 IEQAVQADQNKNV
+93 IEQAVQADQTKNLV
-106 VESDQI
+106 KSDLI

-142 SDGQIAPFEV
+142 SDGQIAPFEF

-158 FVQISPRFSSAV
+158 FVQISPRFSSEV

-211 FFELYEKVVKDLGRG
+211 FSELYEKVVKDLGRG

-232 RSDYT
+232 RSDYK
-237 LMARWPSVEALIGV
+237 LMARWPSVESLIGV

-285 DLRMVAVRRVDQ
+285 DLRMVAVRRVEQ

-463 LLQDPQGRQIPDYL
+463 LLQDPLGRQIPDYL

-541 LKESEIEVAL
+541 LKESEIEVTL

-591 LQIQVSQSHDHTLRI
+591 LQIQLSQSHDHTLRI
-606 DFTDNG
+606 DFIDNG

-659 MYLGSTFSLT
+659 LYLGSTFSLT

-675 AVQPEQV
+675 SVQPEQV